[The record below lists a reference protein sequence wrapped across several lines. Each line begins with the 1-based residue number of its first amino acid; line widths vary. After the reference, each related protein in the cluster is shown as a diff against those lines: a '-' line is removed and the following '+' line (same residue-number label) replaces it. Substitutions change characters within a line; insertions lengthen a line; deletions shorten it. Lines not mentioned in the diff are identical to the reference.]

1 MRIIPAVAALLAVA
15 LTSAIASAAAPS
27 KDVLKP
33 VTVTM
38 KAENKSGENGTATL
52 TQSGPNVVVVV
63 SLTGAPAAA
72 QPTHIHPGTCTKLN
86 PAPEYPLTS
95 ITDGKSTT
103 TLKNMKLSSLMGG
116 KFSVNVHKST
126 DDLAT
131 YVSCGEIK

>member
-1 MRIIPAVAALLAVA
+1 MRVITAIAALLAVA
-15 LTSAIASAAAPS
+15 LTSSIASAAAPS
-27 KDVLKP
+27 KDASKTVS
-33 VTVTM
+33 VTM
-38 KAENKSGENGTATL
+38 KAENNSGENGTATL

-63 SLTGAPAAA
+63 SITGAPAAA

-95 ITDGKSTT
+95 ITNGKSTT
-103 TLKNMKLSSLMGG
+103 TLKNMKLSSLTGG
-116 KFSVNVHKST
+116 KFSVNIHKSA

>member
-1 MRIIPAVAALLAVA
+1 MRIIPALAALLAVV

-27 KDVLKP
+27 KDAPKSI
-33 VTVTM
+33 TVTM
-38 KAENKSGENGTATL
+38 KAENNSAENGTATL
-52 TQSGPNVVVVV
+52 TQSGANVVVVV
-63 SLTGAPAAA
+63 AITGAPAAA

-86 PAPEYPLTS
+86 PAPKYPLTS
-95 ITDGKSTT
+95 TVNGKSTT

-116 KFSVNVHKST
+116 NFSVNVHKST